1 MTAAKEIRK
10 RFPIN
15 DFTIK
20 QLQVLNPSCARA
32 EFRSLGP
39 LAQKFPNLV
48 KDGIVQQLNDEWNA
62 WLLMNY
68 HLIIMEC
75 NR

>member
-48 KDGIVQQLNDEWNA
+48 KDGIVQQLNDEWRRMAFNE
-62 WLLMNY
+62 LPFDYNGMQ
-68 HLIIMEC
+68 
-75 NR
+75 

>member
-10 RFPIN
+10 CFPIN

-48 KDGIVQQLNDEWNA
+48 KDGIVQQLNDEWRRMAVNE
-62 WLLMNY
+62 LPFDYNGMQ
-68 HLIIMEC
+68 
-75 NR
+75 